1 MVARRDAETRAR
13 DRGTKG
19 LSTVIAGPHPCLLVS
34 IRAKAPDVI
43 AIVLIGIVHL
53 HEILSRVLG
62 GRAVKKWDP
71 CPAFA
76 LSHVI
81 SICA

>member
-34 IRAKAPDVI
+34 MRAKAPDVI

-62 GRAVKKWDP
+62 VEPSKSGIPVP
-71 CPAFA
+71 PLHC
-76 LSHVI
+76 LM
-81 SICA
+81 